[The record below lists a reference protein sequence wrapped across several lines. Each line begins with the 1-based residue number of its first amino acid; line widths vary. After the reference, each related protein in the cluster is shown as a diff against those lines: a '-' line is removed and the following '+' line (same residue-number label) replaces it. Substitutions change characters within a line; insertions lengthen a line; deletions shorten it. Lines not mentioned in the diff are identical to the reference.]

1 MRVWVWTVV
10 WRGADSHLQGR
21 WLVISFALMAAWRGQ
36 GIPVIPPLSVHLL
49 LASYTNLSNLSAPVC
64 LASLPTTSLLQE
76 ITRFF
81 SLPPPPPS
89 FIQTTCLAFSFTS
102 GLPHF
107 MNALIVFFFANF
119 LLCFLHKLLTQNA
132 SYTHSTLFQLP
143 SSLSLPLPPS
153 HSLSHPAHSTV

>member
-10 WRGADSHLQGR
+10 WRGADFHLQGR

-81 SLPPPPPS
+81 SLSTPPS